1 MLKVVVIM
9 LCGIGVGY
17 LLRRL
22 RLRWLDATI
31 MVLIWL
37 LLFLLGVEVG
47 ENPRIIQGIANL
59 GVEALVL
66 GVAGIAGSAVLA
78 WALWRWS
85 RKAKNDPP

>member
-17 LLRRL
+17 LLRRW
-22 RLRWLDATI
+22 RMRGLDATI
-31 MVLIWL
+31 LVLIWL

-59 GVEALVL
+59 GVEALAL
-66 GVAGIAGSAVLA
+66 GVAGIAGSAVLS

-85 RKAKNDPP
+85 KKAKNDPP

>member
-1 MLKVVVIM
+1 MAS
-9 LCGIGVGY
+9 G
-17 LLRRL
+17 
-22 RLRWLDATI
+22 WATCSGACACA
-31 MVLIWL
+31 LIWL

-66 GVAGIAGSAVLA
+66 GVAGIAGSAVLS

-85 RKAKNDPP
+85 KKGKKDQP